1 MNSRTAPVGA
11 ASLACVFALLT
22 GGCFS
27 GKSAGTAEE
36 KATSERVTKAS
47 ESRPPDAGALKSVSL
62 PDLSR
67 MDESVKEQLRERYT
81 SLQEKMTSPTTPPL
95 ELGNAYGEMGKLFM
109 AVEFL
114 DAAEPCYLNA
124 RALAKD
130 DTRWPYYLAHL
141 YRLRGDSAK
150 AAEFLEQVLTLR
162 PEDVQSLLWLGE
174 IYLVQG
180 RPEAAEPPL
189 TKALSLQPRL
199 VAALSG
205 LGRAALARKDYARA
219 VQHLESA
226 LALEPQAASVH
237 YPLATAYR
245 ALGDAAKADAHLLL
259 RQRGDF
265 EIGPADPMLQE
276 LAELAHSA
284 MGYEL
289 RGMRALNS
297 GDWAEAAASFRKGI
311 ELAPENPS
319 LRHRLGTALFQ
330 MGDARGGV
338 EQFEEA
344 LRRSPTFA
352 KAHYSLGVVLEASGH
367 DQEAIERFS
376 VAVRYEPTYLEA
388 RLRLAAVLRRTG
400 RLREALAQYEDVVN
414 VAREAGGDP
423 RVAEAPFGYAIT
435 LVRLRRYRE
444 ARDMLAEALKTYPDQ
459 PVYTHALARLLAAAP
474 DNLLRDGPRAMT
486 LMQALSNEQ
495 QHIDTGETM
504 AMALAEVGRYDEAAA
519 WQREAIAAAKQRGR
533 ADSVQRMTERL
544 RAYERRAPWRS
555 DDPIEYDLAGGGGS

>member
-1 MNSRTAPVGA
+1 MSSRTAFVGA
-11 ASLACVFALLT
+11 AALACVFALLT
-22 GGCFS
+22 SGCTS
-27 GKSAGTAEE
+27 GNKAGTADE
-36 KATSERVTKAS
+36 KTTSAPVTDAS
-47 ESRPPDAGALKSVSL
+47 GSRPPDAGALKAVSL

-67 MDESVKEQLRERYT
+67 MDESVKEQLREGYA
-81 SLQEKMTSPTTPPL
+81 SLQEKMTSPKTPPL

-114 DAAEPCYLNA
+114 DEAESCYLNA

-141 YRLRGDSAK
+141 YRLRGDSAR
-150 AAEFLEQVLTLR
+150 AAELLEQVLNLR
-162 PEDVQSLLWLGE
+162 PDDVQSLLWLGE
-174 IYLVQG
+174 VYLVQG
-180 RPEAAEPPL
+180 RPEAAEPL
-189 TKALSLQPRL
+189 LSKALSLQPRS

-219 VQHLESA
+219 VQHLEGA
-226 LALEPQAASVH
+226 LALDPQAASVH

-245 ALGDAAKADAHLLL
+245 ALGDVAKADAHLLL

-276 LAELAHSA
+276 LAELVRSGL
-284 MGYEL
+284 GYEL
-289 RGMRALNS
+289 RGMRALAS
-297 GDWAEAAASFRKGI
+297 GDWAGAAASFRKGI
-311 ELAPENPS
+311 ELTPENPA
-319 LRHRLGTALFQ
+319 LWHRLGTALFQ
-330 MGDARGGV
+330 MGDARGAV

-352 KAHYSLGVVLEASGH
+352 KAHYSLGVLLQASGH
-367 DQEAIERFS
+367 DKEAIERFS
-376 VAVRYEPTYLEA
+376 AAVRYEPTYIEA

-400 RLREALAQYEDVVN
+400 RLREALAQYQQVIN
-414 VAREAGGDP
+414 VAREVGGDP

-474 DNLLRDGPRAMT
+474 DSLVRDGPRAMA
-486 LMQALSNEQ
+486 LMQALSDEQ
-495 QHIDTGETM
+495 RRVDTGETM
-504 AMALAEVGRYDEAAA
+504 AMTLAELGRYDEAAA
-519 WQREAIAAAKQRGR
+519 WQREAIAAAKQGGR

-555 DDPIEYDLAGGGGS
+555 DDPIEYDLSANPS